1 MTTFLF
7 AFEDDLFDGSD
18 PDLDD
23 YAGRIAAA
31 EGRG

>member
-7 AFEDDLFDGSD
+7 AFEGDLFAGSAA
-18 PDLDD
+18 DLDD